1 MARFTLIAWCILPLE
16 KTNRPAAILNLCR
29 VPVVFHDLCQA
40 NPCVIYLLPILAHM
54 EQVIL

>member
-1 MARFTLIAWCILPLE
+1 MARFSLMLWYILPLA
-16 KTNRPAAILNLCR
+16 KTNRSGPIRNLCH
-29 VPVVFHDLCQA
+29 VPVVCHDLFQP